1 MTAEGMTFRDE
12 EIDGALGDL
21 AGPYRRARRA
31 AYGPAEFVDQ
41 HGFMRAG
48 DIHALAVRAGI
59 TTDTTV
65 LDLCCG
71 TGGPGRLIT
80 RRLGCQLVG
89 VDASASAVETARGLV
104 GDLSCRY
111 EVGQVPHL
119 PRGPFD
125 VVLLLET
132 MLAFRDK
139 RALLHAV
146 RSALVQ
152 GGRFAC
158 TVEEGVPLTEAER
171 RLMPAWETVWPI
183 SLRELHEHLE
193 AAGLRTAWRQDVTAA
208 HRRVVD
214 ALLVQLAAH
223 APAVAEE
230 IGGPRFEALLTSH
243 RLWSQWLHTGRIRK
257 FALVASAQ
265 RGKRPASG

>member
-1 MTAEGMTFRDE
+1 MTLRGE
-12 EIDGALGDL
+12 EVDVDRGDL
-21 AGPYRRARRA
+21 AGKYGRLRRA
-31 AYGPAEFVDQ
+31 AYGPDQFVDQ
-41 HGFMRAG
+41 QGFMRAA
-48 DIHALAVRAGI
+48 DIHALAVRAGV
-59 TTDTTV
+59 TTGTTV

-80 RRLGCQLVG
+80 RLLGCQLLG
-89 VDASASAVETARGLV
+89 VDASASAVRAARGWA
-104 GDLSCRY
+104 GDLGCRY
-111 EVGQVPHL
+111 EVGQVPDL

-139 RALLHAV
+139 RVLLEAV

-158 TVEEGVPLTEAER
+158 TVEEGAPLTEAER
-171 RLMPAWETVWPI
+171 RVMPAWETVWPI
-183 SLRELHEHLE
+183 SLRELHDHLA
-193 AAGLRTAWRQDVTAA
+193 AAGLNTVWRHEVTAA

-214 ALLVQLAAH
+214 ALLVQLTAQAS
-223 APAVAEE
+223 AVAKE
-230 IGGPRFEALLTSH
+230 IGPSRFEALLTSH
-243 RLWSQWLHTGRIRK
+243 RLWSEWLRTGRIRK

-265 RGKRPASG
+265 PGKSPAAE